1 MDSHLNPLVSIITPV
16 YNAENYLAECID
28 SIITQTYKNWEYVIV
43 NNFSTD
49 GSLEI
54 ARKYAARDN
63 RIRIHNNETFLD
75 LMPNWNWAI
84 SQISPES
91 KYCKVVHA
99 DDWIFPA
106 CLEKMVSLAENH
118 PSIGIV
124 GAYRLDEDKVNL
136 DGLPY
141 PSTLTPGHEIC
152 RRSLLG
158 GPYVFGSPSS
168 ILIRSDL
175 IRKRRPFYNESHIH
189 ADKEACFDLLQE
201 SDFGFVH
208 QVLTFTR
215 RHNEAETTTSK
226 KLNTYRVGKIVILK
240 KYGPIYLTKAEYEKR
255 MQQLINNHHIY
266 YDLGFPSQIIMV
278 SKN

>member
-1 MDSHLNPLVSIITPV
+1 MRSSR
-16 YNAENYLAECID
+16 
-28 SIITQTYKNWEYVIV
+28 
-43 NNFSTD
+43 STI
-49 GSLEI
+49 G
-54 ARKYAARDN
+54 
-63 RIRIHNNETFLD
+63 
-75 LMPNWNWAI
+75 AI
-84 SQISPES
+84 
-91 KYCKVVHA
+91 
-99 DDWIFPA
+99 
-106 CLEKMVSLAENH
+106 AENH

-266 YDLGFPSQIIMV
+266 LVRCLFEFKPKSFFEYHIWELKKLNIRLQPLTLMGAFFKLLLNPLEVFRTIRQTR
-278 SKN
+278 KFQTTKKK